1 MSRSSLVRT
10 HLAAAVSALA
20 LITTFL
26 LSSVVTELIGNAADV
41 HRLRQW
47 IVLGLPLLVGCL
59 AAAALTGRRLAR
71 KSRAAVIR
79 RKQRRM
85 QIIAAAG
92 IVVLVP
98 CALILDGLTAG
109 ASNGG
114 VVSALQITE
123 ILAGALNL
131 TLLVLNFRDGR
142 GLTQRRRRPARR
154 PEMVQTGA

>member
-1 MSRSSLVRT
+1 MPRSSLVRT
-10 HLAAAVSALA
+10 HLSAAVGAIA
-20 LITTFL
+20 IITTFL
-26 LSSVVTELIGNAADV
+26 LSSTITVLIGNAADV
-41 HRLRQW
+41 HTLRQW
-47 IVLGLPLLVGCL
+47 VVFALPLLVGCL

-85 QIIAAAG
+85 QIVAAVG

-114 VVSALQITE
+114 VVSALEITE
-123 ILAGALNL
+123 ILAGAANV
-131 TLLVLNFRDGR
+131 TLLALNFRDGR
-142 GLTQRRRRPARR
+142 GLTRRPRPARR
-154 PEMVQTGA
+154 PEMVQTGS

>member
-1 MSRSSLVRT
+1 MPRSSLVRT
-10 HLAAAVSALA
+10 HLAAAVGALA

-26 LSSVVTELIGNAADV
+26 LSSAITELIGNAADV

-47 IVLGLPLLVGCL
+47 IVIGLPLLVGCL
-59 AAAALTGRRLAR
+59 AAAALTGRCLAR

-85 QIIAAAG
+85 QIVAAVG

-98 CALILDGLTAG
+98 CALILDVMTAG
-109 ASNGG
+109 ALNGG
-114 VVSALQITE
+114 VASALKITE

-142 GLTQRRRRPARR
+142 GLTRRPRPAQR
-154 PEMVQTGA
+154 PEMVNTGS